1 MKPAPFI
8 LSITLFTLMTTLGG
22 CASKPAETTKAS
34 EDPLAR
40 VNTVARDRSVWQRL
54 LSDHTKIRRTVA
66 HRQEGELGIV
76 EATTESDDPEIAAL
90 IIDHAEAMKERMIA
104 GAPVRIWDPVFEELF
119 KRHDKITIEL
129 QRTTKGVKIVESS
142 RDPETIALMRSHAMG
157 VSEFIREGPA
167 ASGRETP
174 RLPVGAPLP
183 QAERVGSAP
192 TK

>member
-1 MKPAPFI
+1 MQPTRLI
-8 LSITLFTLMTTLGG
+8 LPLSLLMLASTFAS
-22 CASKPAETTKAS
+22 CASKPADSSEAS
-34 EDPLAR
+34 DNPMDR

-54 LSDHTKIRRTVA
+54 LSDHTKIRRTVT

-90 IIDHAEAMKERMIA
+90 IIDHAEAMKVRMQA

-129 QRTTKGVKIVESS
+129 QRTSKGVKIVESS

-183 QAERVGSAP
+183 QAERVGSP
-192 TK
+192 STK